1 MKQHET
7 WAHRE
12 HSNAVHA
19 ASESGRADA
28 RSTASEREDP
38 CGAAPAVREGI

>member
-1 MKQHET
+1 MTQHET
-7 WAHRE
+7 WADLE

-19 ASESGRADA
+19 AGESGRADA